1 MTLEK
6 ARTGLFI
13 LLINYPDAMIV
24 KYDAQIYDEQPSGT
38 PGTPGWWARKPD
50 GPWVCV
56 DLDNGEKFA
65 IWKETGNVFRV
76 DENGAV
82 EDEPLYEASS
92 IISWGPDQDA

>member
-6 ARTGLFI
+6 ARTGLFM
-13 LLINYPDAMIV
+13 LLINRPDDMIV
-24 KYDAQIYDEQPSGT
+24 KYDAQVYTEDDF
-38 PGTPGWWARKPD
+38 RPD
-50 GPWVCV
+50 GPWICV

-76 DENGAV
+76 GLDGAV